1 MELLATELNRLF
13 SDEYHFLFIAKGGGS
28 ANKTFLYQQTKAL
41 LNTGSLEAFL
51 EEKIKTIGTSACP
64 PYHLAIVIGGLSAEQ
79 NLKTVKLSKVY
90 SIGQRGLELTI
101 VAIVGR
107 TGQLTAQR
115 MISSSC
121 LPGSEL
127 REVQG
132 ECHVIIQPG
141 EGLPRHHCHWSA
153 PGS

>member
-1 MELLATELNRLF
+1 MILKL
-13 SDEYHFLFIAKGGGS
+13 K
-28 ANKTFLYQQTKAL
+28 
-41 LNTGSLEAFL
+41 
-51 EEKIKTIGTSACP
+51 
-64 PYHLAIVIGGLSAEQ
+64 

-101 VAIVGR
+101 VAIVAG

-115 MISSSC
+115 MISPSC

-153 PGS
+153 PGYWHLVTPCHLSPDVCLAPGSGHLYVTLWARKCDMSYTQT

>member
-1 MELLATELNRLF
+1 MRHFIGMKLIKIWHFQF
-13 SDEYHFLFIAKGGGS
+13 SDFEIEKPENFQIVKSLFNWSARIRADYCCHCGG
-28 ANKTFLYQQTKAL
+28 
-41 LNTGSLEAFL
+41 
-51 EEKIKTIGTSACP
+51 
-64 PYHLAIVIGGLSAEQ
+64 
-79 NLKTVKLSKVY
+79 
-90 SIGQRGLELTI
+90 
-101 VAIVGR
+101 

-115 MISSSC
+115 MIYPSC

-153 PGS
+153 PGYWHLVTPCHLSPDICLAPGSGHLYVTHWARKCDMSYTQTWHVTLTHSSPLMSFV